1 MIVGVLLENDDKI
14 YYVKT
19 EIELNLNQTVVIEIE
34 KGLYFSKVVSINE
47 SEKEIVGNV
56 IRKTSKKDYNEYKK
70 NQQSASQALKKCS

>member
-56 IRKTSKKDYNEYKK
+56 IRKTSKKDYNE
-70 NQQSASQALKKCS
+70 

>member
-47 SEKEIVGNV
+47 SEKEIVGHV

-70 NQQSASQALKKCS
+70 NQQSASQALKKCK